1 MRLSHP
7 DTSTLVRMSLLT
19 PLLTRLDRFNQR
31 HPWSHNDLYASWVVR
46 RVEASGA
53 RQVLDV
59 GCGTGNLIAR
69 LRRRVDSVEGLEPDP
84 ETAALAAARFADAPG
99 VTITRAGFADRA
111 PDRRWDAV
119 TLVAVLH
126 HLPLEP
132 TLRELRASLN
142 PGGRLVVVGCH
153 RDEGMADLL
162 AGLVSLLLNP
172 VIGLVKHP
180 RPAADP
186 PPHMRAPTAEPPE
199 TLARI
204 RAAAARELPG
214 ARVRR
219 RLFWRHTLVYDHPA

>member
-1 MRLSHP
+1 MPLPSP
-7 DTSTLVRMSLLT
+7 TLNRMSSLT
-19 PLLTRLDRFNQR
+19 PLITRLDRFNQR
-31 HPWSHNDLYASWVVR
+31 HPWSHNDLYAPWVVR
-46 RVEASGA
+46 RVTASGA
-53 RQVLDV
+53 REVLDV
-59 GCGTGNLIAR
+59 GCGTGNLLAR
-69 LRRRVDSVEGLEPDP
+69 LHRRVDWAEGLEPDP
-84 ETAALAAARFADAPG
+84 GTAALAQARFARTPG
-99 VTITRAGFADRA
+99 VTINPVGFADRA
-111 PDRRWDAV
+111 PHRRWDAI

-153 RDEGMADLL
+153 RDEGPADQLT
-162 AGLVSLLLNP
+162 GLVSLLLNP
-172 VIGLVKHP
+172 LIGLVKHP
-180 RPAADP
+180 VPAAEP

-204 RAAAARELPG
+204 RAAADRELPG

>member
-1 MRLSHP
+1 
-7 DTSTLVRMSLLT
+7 MSLLT
-19 PLLTRLDRFNQR
+19 PLLARLDRFNRR
-31 HPWSHNDLYASWVVR
+31 HPWSHNDLYGPWVVR
-46 RVEASGA
+46 RVAASGA
-53 RQVLDV
+53 REALDV

-69 LRRRVDSVEGLEPDP
+69 LRRRVGSVTGLEPDL
-84 ETAALAAARFADAPG
+84 ETAVVASARFAHVPG
-99 VTITRAGFADRA
+99 VTITRAGFEGRD
-111 PDRRWDAV
+111 PERRWDAI

-126 HLPLEP
+126 HLPLET
-132 TLRELRASLN
+132 TLRELRAGLK

-153 RDEGMADLL
+153 RDEGPADQL

-172 VIGLVKHP
+172 LVGLIKHP
-180 RPAADP
+180 APADEP
-186 PPHMRAPTAEPPE
+186 PPHMRAPAAEPPE